1 MRRSSRIA
9 ASLLGLSAVCLLIT
23 AVPLELWPTPRP
35 GDSYVF
41 NPPPFSAIWVQQTLR
56 PGLIVSANAL
66 LVVGLGA
73 VLRRDSASMSRL
85 QRGFAFGALLGAG
98 ACLLGTLLFTTAAPN
113 DIGSELTAFLI
124 WALAIP
130 LIILGFIG
138 WGAGYLRSDRTQLGA
153 ALTVPPVLAVAYIGL
168 SMAGIDFSPVGRLL
182 LIVPTSGMALV
193 VGYDLWTD
201 NTVAKDS
208 NDPSTDPSKNSP
220 E

>member
-1 MRRSSRIA
+1 MRHSSRIA

-41 NPPPFSAIWVQQTLR
+41 NPPLLSAIWVQQTLR
-56 PGLIVSANAL
+56 PGLIIGANAL

-85 QRGFAFGALLGAG
+85 QRGFAFGALCGTG
-98 ACLLGTLLFTTAAPN
+98 ACLLGTLLFTTAGTD
-113 DIGSELTAFLI
+113 DIGRELTAFLI

-130 LIILGFIG
+130 LILLGLVG
-138 WGAGYLRSDRTQLGA
+138 WGAGYLRADSTQLGA

-182 LIVPTSGMALV
+182 LIIPASGMALV

-201 NTVAKDS
+201 NTVSEDR
-208 NDPSTDPSKNSP
+208 
-220 E
+220 